1 MEALAERQA
10 EAERLRSTA
19 EALAAAVTAQV
30 EDVVAD
36 SRVDVR
42 PDGRTLINMAHLV
55 AWRDAEAY
63 HSRMQAMREAR
74 TDLRLLFSGPW
85 PPYSFVA

>member
-1 MEALAERQA
+1 MSLGPLTPIWRFFGAD
-10 EAERLRSTA
+10 
-19 EALAAAVTAQV
+19 
-30 EDVVAD
+30 EDLVAD
-36 SRVDVR
+36 SRSDLR
-42 PDGRTLINMAHLV
+42 PDARTLINMAHLV